1 MATEIDLLRDQNVKL
16 NDILRQH
23 QIEHIFR
30 DPAMQ
35 NSMSKGGRGDTLVN
49 SVNDQSALPPL
60 IAEYEKHL
68 EDLNRQLTYY
78 QKHMGEMKLQL
89 ETVITENE
97 RLHSKLKDAVE
108 KQLEAL
114 PFGTG
119 IGNDICA
126 DDETVRNLQEQLQIA
141 NQEKNWAVQLWQTA
155 SQELE
160 SVQKLYQEHMT
171 EAQIHVFENR
181 KQKDQ
186 LNNFQ
191 QLTKK
196 LHVANENIEMTNHH
210 FLKTVTEQN
219 MEIEKLRKQL
229 RQAKLD
235 LRVAVTKVEE
245 LTKVTEGLQ
254 EQMLRKEEDIMSAQG
269 KEEASDRR
277 VQQLQS
283 SIKQLESRLCIAIQ
297 EANVLKT
304 GKTQLEKQIKE
315 LQAKCSESENEKY
328 EAISRA
334 RDSMQLLEEANIKQN
349 QILLEEKQKEVERE
363 KMKKTISQLIQDAAI
378 KARKEVE
385 STKKQYEVLI
395 LQLKEELSALQ
406 MDCDEKQGQ
415 IDRAIRGKRA
425 VEEELEKIYRE
436 GKQDEGDYR
445 KLEEMH
451 QRCLAAERSKDDLQ
465 LRLKSAENRI
475 KQLEINSSEEIS
487 RSHEMIQKLQ
497 TVLESEREN
506 CGFVSEQRLKLQQE
520 NEQLQKET
528 EDLRKVALEAQKK
541 AKLKVSTMEH
551 QFSIK
556 EHGFEVQ
563 LREMEDSNRN
573 SIVELRH
580 LLAAQQKTANRW
592 KEETKKL
599 TESAEM
605 RISSLKSELN
615 RQKLH
620 TQELLSQLEMANEKV
635 AENEKLILE
644 HQEKANRLQ
653 RRLSQAE
660 ERAASASQQLSVIT
674 VQRRKAASMMNL
686 ENI

>member
-1 MATEIDLLRDQNVKL
+1 
-16 NDILRQH
+16 
-23 QIEHIFR
+23 
-30 DPAMQ
+30 MQ

-660 ERAASASQQLSVIT
+660 ERAASASQQVGHILI
-674 VQRRKAASMMNL
+674 
-686 ENI
+686 I

>member
-35 NSMSKGGRGDTLVN
+35 NSMSKGGRGDTLTN

-68 EDLNRQLTYY
+68 EELNRQLTYY

-254 EQMLRKEEDIMSAQG
+254 EQMLKKEEDIMSAQG

-363 KMKKTISQLIQDAAI
+363 KMKKTISHLIQDAAI

-465 LRLKSAENRI
+465 LRLKTAENRI

-605 RISSLKSELN
+605 RISSLKSELS

-660 ERAASASQQLSVIT
+660 ERAASASQQVGDVLI
-674 VQRRKAASMMNL
+674 
-686 ENI
+686 I